1 MIYGFHWLIRK
12 YKDAG
17 MPLVSSQTF
26 LLHMNELGATRQDIA
41 VSGAYELFKYYNLVK
56 NIATPY
62 MKDGFMQSAVFFEV
76 FKLFL
81 KTYKI
86 THEMGTVIFRAL
98 DNVTLIRR
106 ERGKD
111 GVFLDTVIK
120 FGQPDKM
127 TIMKANSKFYKGS

>member
-1 MIYGFHWLIRK
+1 MNRNFYWLIRK

-26 LLHMNELGATRQDIA
+26 LLHMTELGATEQDIA
-41 VSGAYELFKYYNLVK
+41 VSGAYELFKYYNLVINVAK
-56 NIATPY
+56 PY
-62 MKDGFMQSAVFFEV
+62 MKDNFIQSSVFFEV

-81 KTYKI
+81 QTYKI
-86 THEMGTVIFRAL
+86 THGMGKVVFSAL

-127 TIMKANSKFYKGS
+127 MIMKANSKFYKGS